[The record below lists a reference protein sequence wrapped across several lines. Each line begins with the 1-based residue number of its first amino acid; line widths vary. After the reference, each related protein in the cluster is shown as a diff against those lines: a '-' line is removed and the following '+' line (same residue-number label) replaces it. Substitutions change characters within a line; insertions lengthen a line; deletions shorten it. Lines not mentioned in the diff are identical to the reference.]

1 MRMSKMTEQT
11 RFLDVLRQAWPKTLP
26 VLTGY
31 AFLGI
36 AYGVLMQ
43 TNGYGA
49 GWTLLFSVFTFAGSA
64 QYMAITFLTTAF
76 DPLAA
81 FLLTLMIN
89 ARHIFYGISML
100 GKYNSVKRFKPY
112 LIFGLTDET
121 FAVVQTHEP
130 DPSIDR
136 ATYYFVITLLDHLYW
151 VLGSLIG
158 SMLGQAIHVEVR
170 GLEFV
175 LTALF
180 VVIFVSQWQSQRNH
194 RPAIIGLIV
203 SILGLVFFGPDGF
216 VIPAMVLMLVVLFAG
231 RKRIDEVQTR

>member
-1 MRMSKMTEQT
+1 MSSQTDQT
-11 RFLDVLRQAWPKTLP
+11 RFFDVLRLAWPSTLP

-43 TNGYGA
+43 ANGYGL
-49 GWTLLFSVFTFAGSA
+49 GWTLLLSVLTFAGSA
-64 QYMAITFLTTAF
+64 QYMTITFLTTTF
-76 DPLAA
+76 DPSAA

-100 GKYNSVKRFKPY
+100 GKYSVVKRFKPY

-121 FAVVQTHEP
+121 FAVVQAHEP
-130 DPSIDR
+130 PPSIDR
-136 ATYYFVITLLDHLYW
+136 ATYYFIITLLDHVYW
-151 VLGSLIG
+151 VLGSLTG
-158 SMLGQAIHVEVR
+158 ALLGQAIRFDVR

-180 VVIFVSQWQSQRNH
+180 VVIFISQWQSQRNH
-194 RPAIIGLIV
+194 RPAIIGLVV
-203 SILGLVFFGPDGF
+203 SILCLVIIGPDGF
-216 VIPAMVLMLVVLFAG
+216 VIPAMVVMLVVLFAG
-231 RKRIDEVQTR
+231 RKRIDEVQTP

>member
-1 MRMSKMTEQT
+1 MNSQIKPSRL
-11 RFLDVLRQAWPKTLP
+11 LDALRLAWPNTLP

-43 TNGYGA
+43 ANGYGA
-49 GWTLLFSVFTFAGSA
+49 GWTLLLSLFTFAGSA
-64 QYMAITFLTTAF
+64 QYMTITFLTTTF
-76 DPLAA
+76 DPAAA

-100 GKYNSVKRFKPY
+100 GQYSTVKRFKPY

-121 FAVVQTHEP
+121 FAVVQAHEP
-130 DPSIDR
+130 PPSIDR

-151 VLGSLIG
+151 VLGSLTGAI
-158 SMLGQAIHVEVR
+158 LGQAIHIDVR

-194 RPAIIGLIV
+194 RPAIIGLAV
-203 SILGLVFFGPDGF
+203 SVLCLVIIGPDGF
-216 VIPAMVLMLVVLFAG
+216 VIPAMIVMLVVLFAG
-231 RKRIDEVQTR
+231 RKRIDEVQAS

>member
-1 MRMSKMTEQT
+1 MNSPTEHA
-11 RFLDVLRQAWPKTLP
+11 RFFDVLRQAWPKTLP

-36 AYGVLMQ
+36 AYGVLM
-43 TNGYGA
+43 NASGYGA
-49 GWTLLFSVFTFAGSA
+49 GWTLLLSLLTFAGSA
-64 QYMAITFLTTAF
+64 QYMTITFLTTTF
-76 DPLAA
+76 DPAAA

-100 GKYNSVKRFKPY
+100 RKYSTIGRFKPY

-121 FAVVQTHEP
+121 FAVVQAHDP
-130 DPSIDR
+130 PPSIDR
-136 ATYYFVITLLDHLYW
+136 ATYYFVITLLDHAYW
-151 VLGSLIG
+151 VLGSLAG
-158 SMLGQAIHVEVR
+158 ALLGQAIHFDVR

-194 RPAIIGLIV
+194 RPAIIGLAV
-203 SILGLVFFGPDGF
+203 SVLCLLIIGPDGF
-216 VIPAMVLMLVVLFAG
+216 VIPAMALILAVLFAG
-231 RKRIDEVQTR
+231 RKRIDEVQTP